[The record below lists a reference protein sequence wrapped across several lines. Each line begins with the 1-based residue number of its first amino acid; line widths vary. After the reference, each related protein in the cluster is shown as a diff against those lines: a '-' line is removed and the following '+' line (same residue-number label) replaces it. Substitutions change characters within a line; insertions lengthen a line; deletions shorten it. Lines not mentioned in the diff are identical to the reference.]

1 MIHDLQAKVPQE
13 FDDMTMIKYYSPQ
26 YQAWIMADL
35 REELQDIYGS
45 SASKIVY
52 TVDGIIIASV
62 PVEKLAM
69 RSVSH
74 KEHIKQRE
82 TAFKRHTSN
91 FKAIMEQCTPMERKQ
106 VKEYLTAGFKEMF
119 RVEFN
124 SDKLPIYPVIERIK
138 KDLYSVELQQRRK
151 RHNLD
156 ELEREEIARLK
167 AKAIERKK
175 LKAYRRVRAFERR
188 WKHDSS
194 IEQ

>member
-1 MIHDLQAKVPQE
+1 MTNDLQAKVPQE

-52 TVDGIIIASV
+52 TVDGIITASI

-69 RSVSH
+69 RSASH

-106 VKEYLTAGFKEMF
+106 VNEYLTAGFKEMF
-119 RVEFN
+119 RAEFDHEN
-124 SDKLPIYPVIERIK
+124 LPVFPVIKRIK
-138 KDLYSVELQQRRK
+138 KKLYAMERQQRRD

-175 LKAYRRVRAFERR
+175 LKAYRRGRSFERR

-194 IEQ
+194 NEQ

>member
-1 MIHDLQAKVPQE
+1 MIENLQAKAPQE

-52 TVDGIIIASV
+52 TVDGIITASV
-62 PVEKLAM
+62 PVDNLAM

-74 KEHIKQRE
+74 KEHMKQRE

-106 VKEYLTAGFKEMF
+106 VKEYLTAGFKQMF
-119 RVEFN
+119 RAEFN
-124 SDKLPIYPVIERIK
+124 SDNLPIYPVIKRIK

-151 RHNLD
+151 RNNLD

-175 LKAYRRVRAFERR
+175 MKAYQRGRAFERR
-188 WKHDSS
+188 WKHDNSS
-194 IEQ
+194 EQ

>member
-1 MIHDLQAKVPQE
+1 
-13 FDDMTMIKYYSPQ
+13 MTMIKYYSPQ

-52 TVDGIIIASV
+52 TVDGIITASI

-69 RSVSH
+69 RSASH
-74 KEHIKQRE
+74 KEHMKQRE

-119 RVEFN
+119 RADIN
-124 SDKLPIYPVIERIK
+124 SDILPIDPVIERNK
-138 KDLYSVELQQRRK
+138 KDFYSVELQQRRK

-156 ELEREEIARLK
+156 ELEREEIARRK

-175 LKAYRRVRAFERR
+175 LKAYRRGRAFERR
-188 WKHDSS
+188 WKNDNSS
-194 IEQ
+194 EQ

>member
-52 TVDGIIIASV
+52 TEDGIITASI

-82 TAFKRHTSN
+82 AAFKRHTSN
-91 FKAIMEQCTPMERKQ
+91 FKAVMEQCAPMERKQ
-106 VKEYLTAGFKEMF
+106 VREYLTAGFKEMF
-119 RVEFN
+119 RAEFN
-124 SDKLPIYPVIERIK
+124 SDNLPIYPVIERIK

-175 LKAYRRVRAFERR
+175 LKAYRRGRSFERR
-188 WKHDSS
+188 WKHENSS
-194 IEQ
+194 EQ

>member
-1 MIHDLQAKVPQE
+1 MIYDLQAKVPQE
-13 FDDMTMIKYYSPQ
+13 YDDMTMIKYYSPQ

-119 RVEFN
+119 RAEFN

-175 LKAYRRVRAFERR
+175 LKAYRRGRSFERR
-188 WKHDSS
+188 WKHDKSS
-194 IEQ
+194 EQ

>member
-13 FDDMTMIKYYSPQ
+13 YDDMTMIKYYSPQ

-52 TVDGIIIASV
+52 TEDGIITASI

-74 KEHIKQRE
+74 KEHMKQRE

-119 RVEFN
+119 RAEFDHEN
-124 SDKLPIYPVIERIK
+124 LPSYPVIERIK

-151 RHNLD
+151 RNNLD

-175 LKAYRRVRAFERR
+175 LKAYRRGRAFERR
-188 WKHDSS
+188 
-194 IEQ
+194 

>member
-1 MIHDLQAKVPQE
+1 MRYNLQAKAPQE
-13 FDDMTMIKYYSPQ
+13 LDDMTMIKYYSPQ

-52 TVDGIIIASV
+52 TVDGIITASI
-62 PVEKLAM
+62 PVDKLAM
-69 RSVSH
+69 RSASH

-106 VKEYLTAGFKEMF
+106 VSEYLTAGFKEMF
-119 RVEFN
+119 RAEFN
-124 SDKLPIYPVIERIK
+124 SDNLPIYPVIERIK

-175 LKAYRRVRAFERR
+175 LKAYRRGRAFERR
-188 WKHDSS
+188 WKNDNSS
-194 IEQ
+194 EQ

>member
-13 FDDMTMIKYYSPQ
+13 YDDMTMIKYYSPQ

-52 TVDGIIIASV
+52 TVDGIITASI
-62 PVEKLAM
+62 PVDKLAM
-69 RSVSH
+69 RSVSL

-82 TAFKRHTSN
+82 TAFKRRTSN

-106 VKEYLTAGFKEMF
+106 VSEYLATGFKEMF
-119 RVEFN
+119 RAEFN
-124 SDKLPIYPVIERIK
+124 SDNLPIYPVIERIK

-156 ELEREEIARLK
+156 ELEREEIARRE

-175 LKAYRRVRAFERR
+175 LKAYRRGRSFERR

-194 IEQ
+194 SEQ

>member
-1 MIHDLQAKVPQE
+1 MTNDLQAKVPQE
-13 FDDMTMIKYYSPQ
+13 YDDMTMIKYYSPQ

-52 TVDGIIIASV
+52 TVDGIITASV
-62 PVEKLAM
+62 PVDKLAM

-74 KEHIKQRE
+74 KEHMKQRE

-106 VKEYLTAGFKEMF
+106 VKEYLTAGFKQMF
-119 RVEFN
+119 RAEFN

-175 LKAYRRVRAFERR
+175 LKAYRRGRAFERR

-194 IEQ
+194 SEQ

>member
-1 MIHDLQAKVPQE
+1 MIQDLQAKVPQE

-52 TVDGIIIASV
+52 TVDGIITASI

-69 RSVSH
+69 RSASH

-82 TAFKRHTSN
+82 TAFERHTSN

-106 VKEYLTAGFKEMF
+106 VSEYLTAGFKEMF
-119 RVEFN
+119 RAEFN
-124 SDKLPIYPVIERIK
+124 SDNLPIYPVIERIK

-175 LKAYRRVRAFERR
+175 LKAYRRGRAFERR
-188 WKHDSS
+188 WKNDNSS
-194 IEQ
+194 EQ

>member
-35 REELQDIYGS
+35 QEELLDIYGS

-52 TVDGIIIASV
+52 TVDGIITASI
-62 PVEKLAM
+62 PVEKLAI
-69 RSVSH
+69 RSASH
-74 KEHIKQRE
+74 KEHMKQRE

-106 VKEYLTAGFKEMF
+106 VKEHLTAGFKEMF
-119 RVEFN
+119 RAEFN
-124 SDKLPIYPVIERIK
+124 SDNLPIYPVIERIK

-175 LKAYRRVRAFERR
+175 LKAYRRGRAFERR
-188 WKHDSS
+188 WKNDNSS
-194 IEQ
+194 EQ

>member
-1 MIHDLQAKVPQE
+1 MIENLQAKVPQE
-13 FDDMTMIKYYSPQ
+13 YDDMTMIKYYSPQ

-52 TVDGIIIASV
+52 TVDGIITASV
-62 PVEKLAM
+62 PVDKLAM
-69 RSVSH
+69 RSASH
-74 KEHIKQRE
+74 KEHMKQRE
-82 TAFKRHTSN
+82 TAFERHTSN
-91 FKAIMEQCTPMERKQ
+91 FKAVMEQCTPMERKQ
-106 VKEYLTAGFKEMF
+106 VREYLTAGFKEMF
-119 RVEFN
+119 RAEFDHEN
-124 SDKLPIYPVIERIK
+124 LPSYPVIERIK

-175 LKAYRRVRAFERR
+175 MKAYRRGRAFERR
-188 WKHDSS
+188 WKNDNSS
-194 IEQ
+194 EQ

>member
-1 MIHDLQAKVPQE
+1 
-13 FDDMTMIKYYSPQ
+13 MTMIKYYSPQ

-52 TVDGIIIASV
+52 TVDGIITASI
-62 PVEKLAM
+62 PVEKLAI
-69 RSVSH
+69 RSASH

-106 VKEYLTAGFKEMF
+106 VSEYLTAGFKEMF
-119 RVEFN
+119 RAEFN
-124 SDKLPIYPVIERIK
+124 SDNLPVFPVIKRIK
-138 KDLYSVELQQRRK
+138 KKLYAMERQQRRD

-156 ELEREEIARLK
+156 ELEREGIARRK
-167 AKAIERKK
+167 AKAIERKN
-175 LKAYRRVRAFERR
+175 LMSF
-188 WKHDSS
+188 
-194 IEQ
+194 

>member
-1 MIHDLQAKVPQE
+1 MIHNLQAKAPQE

-52 TVDGIIIASV
+52 TVDGIITASI
-62 PVEKLAM
+62 PVDKLAM
-69 RSVSH
+69 RSASH
-74 KEHIKQRE
+74 KEHMKQRE

-106 VKEYLTAGFKEMF
+106 VREYLTAGFKEMF
-119 RVEFN
+119 RAEFN
-124 SDKLPIYPVIERIK
+124 SDNLPIYPVIERIK

-175 LKAYRRVRAFERR
+175 LKAYRRGRAFERR
-188 WKHDSS
+188 WKNENSS
-194 IEQ
+194 EQ

>member
-1 MIHDLQAKVPQE
+1 MIHDLQAKAPQE

-52 TVDGIIIASV
+52 TVDGIITASI

-69 RSVSH
+69 RSASH

-106 VKEYLTAGFKEMF
+106 VSEYLTAGFKEMF
-119 RVEFN
+119 RAEFD
-124 SDKLPIYPVIERIK
+124 SDNLPIYPVIERIK
-138 KDLYSVELQQRRK
+138 KDLHSVELQQRRK

-175 LKAYRRVRAFERR
+175 LKTYRRGRSFERR

-194 IEQ
+194 SEQ

>member
-1 MIHDLQAKVPQE
+1 MIQDLQAKAPQE

-26 YQAWIMADL
+26 YQAWIMSDL

-52 TVDGIIIASV
+52 TVDGIITASV
-62 PVEKLAM
+62 PVDKLAM

-74 KEHIKQRE
+74 KEHMKQRE

-119 RVEFN
+119 RTEFN
-124 SDKLPIYPVIERIK
+124 SDELPIYPVIERIK

-151 RHNLD
+151 RNNLD

-175 LKAYRRVRAFERR
+175 LKAYRRGRAFERR

-194 IEQ
+194 SEQ

>member
-1 MIHDLQAKVPQE
+1 MIQDLQAKVPQE

-52 TVDGIIIASV
+52 TVDGIITASV
-62 PVEKLAM
+62 PVDKLAI

-74 KEHIKQRE
+74 KEHMKQRE
-82 TAFKRHTSN
+82 MAFKRHTSN
-91 FKAIMEQCTPMERKQ
+91 FKAIMEQCAPMERKQ

-119 RVEFN
+119 SAEFD

-138 KDLYSVELQQRRK
+138 KDLYSVELQQRRD

-175 LKAYRRVRAFERR
+175 LKAYRRGRSFERR

-194 IEQ
+194 IGQ

>member
-1 MIHDLQAKVPQE
+1 MTNNLQAKAPQE

-52 TVDGIIIASV
+52 TVDGIITASV
-62 PVEKLAM
+62 PVDKLAM
-69 RSVSH
+69 RSASH
-74 KEHIKQRE
+74 KEHMEQRE

-106 VKEYLTAGFKEMF
+106 VSEYLTAGFKEMF
-119 RVEFN
+119 RAEFN
-124 SDKLPIYPVIERIK
+124 SDNLPIYPVIERIK

-175 LKAYRRVRAFERR
+175 LKAYRRGRSFERR
-188 WKHDSS
+188 WKHDNSS
-194 IEQ
+194 EQ

>member
-1 MIHDLQAKVPQE
+1 MMYDLQAKAPQE

-52 TVDGIIIASV
+52 TVDGIITASV
-62 PVEKLAM
+62 PVEKLAI

-74 KEHIKQRE
+74 KEHMEQRE

-119 RVEFN
+119 RAEFN
-124 SDKLPIYPVIERIK
+124 SDKLPIYPVIKRIK

-151 RHNLD
+151 RNNLD

-175 LKAYRRVRAFERR
+175 LKAYRRGRAFERR

-194 IEQ
+194 SEQ